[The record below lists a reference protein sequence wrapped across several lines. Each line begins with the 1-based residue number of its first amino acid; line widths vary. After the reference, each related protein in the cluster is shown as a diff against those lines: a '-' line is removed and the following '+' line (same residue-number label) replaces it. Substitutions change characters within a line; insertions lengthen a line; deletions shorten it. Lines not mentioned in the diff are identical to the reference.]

1 MAKLNCRVGD
11 LAITVRSNIPDNVGL
26 VVRIVDICMYLDEWK
41 GLEGPVHIW
50 DVDLVCEDSR
60 LVCFTDQPIPER
72 LLYKSG
78 PIPDAFLQPITPPI
92 DLEKLLKAEALE
104 DEQKKGTEG
113 LQ

>member
-41 GLEGPVHIW
+41 DLEGPVHIW

-60 LVCFTDQPIPER
+60 LVCFSPYQKDFYISQDQSPMHFYSR
-72 LLYKSG
+72 LHRPL
-78 PIPDAFLQPITPPI
+78 I
-92 DLEKLLKAEALE
+92 
-104 DEQKKGTEG
+104 
-113 LQ
+113 